1 MDGSTDLSKLQSPAI
16 KYSPGGMAG
25 WFRTLR
31 GRRTVTGYIFI
42 SPFILG
48 VLLWVLIP
56 ALTAA
61 WLVFHDWNLI
71 SPAKFIGLDNVTQL
85 GKDKLLWQALKVTS
99 VYTLVSV
106 PLGLVISFGLA
117 LLINQ
122 RVRGI
127 ALFRTIFYLPSI
139 MPVVAAAVLWSWIF
153 NSEFGLLNALFHYVG
168 LPKIRWLQEP
178 EWAMPA
184 LILMSLWNVGSPM
197 IIFLAGLQGIPEVLY
212 EAAKIDG
219 AGRLAHLRYI
229 TIPLMTPTIF
239 FNLVIGLIYSFQAFT
254 AALIMTGGGPQ
265 NATMFL
271 VLYLYRVGFRFL
283 EMGYAAT
290 LSWVLFFILMVLTW
304 LVFKTVGSQVHYQ
317 EEV

>member
-1 MDGSTDLSKLQSPAI
+1 MNTSTDVSELHSPIVNQPATR
-16 KYSPGGMAG
+16 KTG
-25 WFRTLR
+25 WFKTLR

-56 ALTAA
+56 AVTAL

-71 SPAKFIGLDNVTQL
+71 SPARYIGLNNIARL
-85 GKDKLLWQALKVTS
+85 GADKLFWQALKVTTI
-99 VYTLVSV
+99 YTIFSV
-106 PLGLVISFGLA
+106 PLSLIISFSLA

-122 RVRGI
+122 PFRGI

-139 MPVVAAAVLWSWIF
+139 MPVVAAAVLWAWIF
-153 NSEFGLLNALFHYVG
+153 NTEFGLLNIVLRSVG
-168 LPKIRWLQEP
+168 LPKIAWLQQP
-178 EWAMPA
+178 GWALPA
-184 LILMSLWNVGSPM
+184 LILMSLWNVGAPM
-197 IIFLAGLQGIPEVLY
+197 IIFLAGLQGISEVFY

-219 AGRLAHLRYI
+219 AGRLAQLRHI

-239 FNLVIGLIYSFQAFT
+239 FNLVIGIINSFQIFT

-265 NATMFL
+265 NATLFF
-271 VLYLYRVGFRFL
+271 VLYLYQVGFRFL

-304 LVFKTVGSQVHYQ
+304 FVFKTVGRQVHY
-317 EEV
+317 E

>member
-16 KYSPGGMAG
+16 KTSAARTTG

-31 GRRTVTGYIFI
+31 GRRTVTGYLFI

-99 VYTLVSV
+99 VYTLASV
-106 PLGLVISFGLA
+106 PLGLVISFFLA

-153 NSEFGLLNALFHYVG
+153 NSEFGLLNALFHYIG

-197 IIFLAGLQGIPEVLY
+197 IIFLAGLQGIPEVFY

-219 AGRLAHLRYI
+219 AGPMAQLRYI
-229 TIPLMTPTIF
+229 TLPLMTPTIF
-239 FNLVIGLIYSFQAFT
+239 FNLVIGIIYSFQAFT

-304 LVFKTVGSQVHYQ
+304 LVFKTVGRQVHYQ

>member
-1 MDGSTDLSKLQSPAI
+1 MGKAISLSEPQFPKSRPSIAGAI
-16 KYSPGGMAG
+16 R

-48 VLLWVLIP
+48 VLVWVLIP
-56 ALTAA
+56 ALTAI

-71 SPAKFIGLDNVTQL
+71 SPARYTGLDNVVRL
-85 GKDKLLWQALKVTS
+85 WGDRLFWQALKVTTI
-99 VYTLVSV
+99 YTVFSV
-106 PLGLVISFGLA
+106 PLGLIISFSLA

-122 RVRGI
+122 QIRGI

-139 MPVVAAAVLWSWIF
+139 MPVVAAAVLWAWIF
-153 NSEFGLLNALFHYVG
+153 NTEFGLLNILMRYVG
-168 LPKIRWLQEP
+168 LPKIGWLQQP
-178 EWAMPA
+178 GWALPA
-184 LILMSLWNVGSPM
+184 LILMSLWSVGAPM

-219 AGRLAHLRYI
+219 AGRWAQLRHI
-229 TIPLMTPTIF
+229 TIPLMSPTIF
-239 FNLVIGLIYSFQAFT
+239 FNLVIGIINSFQVFT

-265 NATMFL
+265 NATLFF
-271 VLYLYRVGFRFL
+271 VLYLYQVGFRFL

-304 LVFKTVGSQVHYQ
+304 IVFKTVGRQVHY
-317 EEV
+317 E

>member
-1 MDGSTDLSKLQSPAI
+1 MNRSTNLSQLQSPTI
-16 KYSPGGMAG
+16 KYPATGITG

-31 GRRTVTGYIFI
+31 GRRTITGYIFI

-56 ALTAA
+56 ALTAI
-61 WLVFHDWNLI
+61 WLTFHEWNLI
-71 SPAKFIGLDNVTQL
+71 SPARYIGLDNVYRL
-85 GKDKLLWQALKVTS
+85 GGDKLLWQALKVTS
-99 VYTLVSV
+99 VYTIVSV
-106 PLGLVISFGLA
+106 PLSLVISFGLA

-122 RVRGI
+122 QVRGI
-127 ALFRTIFYLPSI
+127 AFFRTIFYLPSI
-139 MPVVAAAVLWSWIF
+139 MPVVAAAVLWSWVF
-153 NSEFGLLNALFHYVG
+153 NTEFGLLNAVLHYAD

-178 EWAMPA
+178 GWALPA
-184 LILMSLWNVGSPM
+184 LILMSLWNVGGPM
-197 IIFLAGLQGIPEVLY
+197 IIFLAGLQGIPEVFY

-219 AGRLAHLRYI
+219 ASRLAQLRYI
-229 TIPLMTPTIF
+229 TIPLMTPTIL
-239 FNLVIGLIYSFQAFT
+239 FNLVIGIIYSFQAFT

-304 LVFKTVGSQVHYQ
+304 LVFKTIGRQVYYQ
-317 EEV
+317 EDV

>member
-1 MDGSTDLSKLQSPAI
+1 MGKVISLSEPRLPQDSPSTR
-16 KYSPGGMAG
+16 GVMG

-48 VLLWVLIP
+48 VLVWVLIP
-56 ALTAA
+56 ALTAI

-71 SPAKFIGLDNVTQL
+71 SPARYAGLDNVVRL
-85 GKDKLLWQALKVTS
+85 GGDRLFWQALKVTTI
-99 VYTLVSV
+99 YTVFSV
-106 PLGLVISFGLA
+106 PLGLIISFCLA

-122 RVRGI
+122 PLRGI

-139 MPVVAAAVLWSWIF
+139 MPVVAAAVLWAWIF
-153 NSEFGLLNALFHYVG
+153 NTEFGLLNILMRSVG
-168 LPKIRWLQEP
+168 LPKIGWLQQP
-178 EWAMPA
+178 EWALPA
-184 LILMSLWNVGSPM
+184 LILMSLWSVGAPM
-197 IIFLAGLQGIPEVLY
+197 IIFLAGLQGIPEALY

-219 AGRLAHLRYI
+219 AGRWAQLRHI
-229 TIPLMTPTIF
+229 TIPLMSPTIF
-239 FNLVIGLIYSFQAFT
+239 FNLVIGIINSFQVFT

-265 NATMFL
+265 NATLFF
-271 VLYLYRVGFRFL
+271 VLYLYQVGFRFL

-304 LVFKTVGSQVHYQ
+304 LVFKTVGRQVHY
-317 EEV
+317 E